1 MSFDHVNRISEERA
15 KIWEQA
21 KALLDA
27 AADQSRNLDGEEQAQ
42 FDRMTADLDAL
53 DATRAQ
59 LLDAIQ
65 RDRDIEESRTRVGL
79 QAVLTGEPVADDEA
93 GPDLNAA
100 VRSMFHQGGRVE
112 FEQRDSTTATSNINT
127 VPTDILPQWVVYYT
141 QGNVLREVSTVI
153 TTEGGNPLN
162 IPTVSA
168 RSTATIVGEGSAIS
182 ESDPTYA
189 ARTLNS
195 YKVAVA
201 LQYSRELAQDSGV
214 PIADMISAQLGEAL
228 GVATRAYFT
237 TGTGSSQPRG
247 VVLDATNSSITGG
260 TGVSGAPSGDNIID
274 LYHAV
279 PIGARQSAGFRFMC
293 NSTTLGQIR
302 KLKASGSGEYVFST
316 GLYGNPDTILGR
328 PVLVNESVA
337 SGLSAKNLLAGDFS
351 KYYVREVGGMV
362 IEADTSVGFLSDLIT
377 VKATMRTDGVLTD
390 RSAVVYMTGGAS

>member
-1 MSFDHVNRISEERA
+1 MSFDHINRISVERA

-21 KALLDA
+21 KALLDGA
-27 AADQSRNLDGEEQAQ
+27 ATESRNFDAEEQAQ

-59 LLDAIQ
+59 LIDAIQ
-65 RDRDIEESRTRVGL
+65 RDRDIEESRARVGL
-79 QAVLTGEPVADDEA
+79 TAVLTGEPVDAA
-93 GPDLNAA
+93 PQPDLNAQ
-100 VRSMFHQGGRVE
+100 VRAMFEHGGRVV
-112 FEQRDSTTATSNINT
+112 FEQRDSLTSTSNINT
-127 VPTDILPQWVVYYT
+127 IPTDILPAWVVAYA
-141 QGNVLREVSTVI
+141 QANVLRDVATVF
-153 TTEGGNPLN
+153 TTDGGNPLN

-168 RSTATIVGEGSAIS
+168 RSTATIIGEGSSIT

-195 YKVAVA
+195 YKVAA
-201 LQYSRELAQDSGV
+201 TLQYSKELAQDSGV
-214 PIADMISAQLGEAL
+214 PIADMLSAQLAEAI
-228 GVATRAYFT
+228 GIATRAYFT

-247 VVLDATNSSITGG
+247 VALDATNSSIVGG
-260 TGVSGAPSGDNIID
+260 TGVSGAPSGDNVID

-302 KLKASGSGEYVFST
+302 KLKASGSGEYLFST

-351 KYYVREVGGMV
+351 KYYVREAGGMV
-362 IEADTSVGFLSDLIT
+362 LEADTSVGFVSDLIT
-377 VKATMRTDGVLTD
+377 LKATLRTDGVLTD
-390 RSAVVYMTGGAS
+390 RTAVVYMTGGAS